1 MLNCIYQDSSRKS
14 FTRILSFWNFRKISR
29 NENLHQ
35 AFGSSFGLSANSSGI
50 SFYVKVHAVIDV
62 KQISLTW
69 ILLIYSNFEILA
81 WCMIFAKKYWNVFAF
96 FERRV
101 QMVGDLFRSVLH
113 FFLQQFVVFW
123 FPLSLYLARKRFMT
137 SKTKSTTQNIIA
149 LSRRLVAIFHIY
161 KSLNILKILNLPL
174 DVASV

>member
-1 MLNCIYQDSSRKS
+1 MHVHHLCKKVLECVCI
-14 FTRILSFWNFRKISR
+14 
-29 NENLHQ
+29 
-35 AFGSSFGLSANSSGI
+35 
-50 SFYVKVHAVIDV
+50 
-62 KQISLTW
+62 
-69 ILLIYSNFEILA
+69 
-81 WCMIFAKKYWNVFAF
+81 

-137 SKTKSTTQNIIA
+137 SQTKSTTQNIIA

-161 KSLNILKILNLPL
+161 RSLNILKILNLPL
-174 DVASV
+174 DVASVKN